1 MWAAAL
7 SQSWLWCTIK
17 NSVFTPLSK
26 YIVCTHASTAA
37 ATPLSDDRTAPQA
50 TTSAARSESVCAT
63 RPATAQQL
71 RHDTASLYTP
81 HKSHNDRM
89 HDRRAQ
95 HHK

>member
-1 MWAAAL
+1 MYARE
-7 SQSWLWCTIK
+7 
-17 NSVFTPLSK
+17 
-26 YIVCTHASTAA
+26 HRTAA

-95 HHK
+95 HHE